1 MVSGLESLRRRG
13 LILLTLLLVSGASYA
28 QVSQV
33 QVSVDKNPVLVDEP
47 LVVTIE
53 VNDNVERNA
62 VNTDVF
68 LDDFIVGRTSVSHQ
82 RSIVNGRASA
92 TTTFRVVITPQAE
105 GEYRIPAIEI
115 DGVRSQPISLRV
127 VAEREYNEGSRG
139 TAFLTAAIDNES
151 LYVQQQFTYV
161 AKLYLA
167 ADLSGGNII
176 PPELE
181 GGDVTQIG
189 KDSESLEM
197 VDGQRY
203 KVYQR
208 EYAITPNRSGNF
220 AIKGATFEG
229 EIYRQRSD
237 SLFSTFANTIP
248 VTAKAPPIDIQVKP
262 VPSNWQGDW
271 LPSELVSLTREL
283 KPDSGPI
290 DVGEPVTLT
299 YMLTAVGV
307 KPEQL
312 PDLDIPEISGARSY
326 PEQPEVNSFVR
337 NGTSISQLTQ
347 QVAIIPNQPG
357 ELIIPAQSL
366 AWFNTRTD
374 KSAVIEVDEQRL
386 QVAGISVSESA
397 PSAEPAQPEADT
409 TEAAN
414 ANQSAQEPP
423 AEPENANWWQWLAG
437 ISMVLW
443 LLTLAVFGYA
453 WQRGWFN
460 KGQKSAQTTP
470 AQPNSDNGRHGI
482 EQSTA
487 KHWRALQRACKANQ
501 PREVSQHL
509 LAWGQSRFTP
519 APTTLTQLAEHLANP
534 QLSAEVEHLQRHLYA
549 PSARADWQHGKALYQ
564 ALHSALERDSAAPT
578 DASKLPPL
586 YGR

>member
-1 MVSGLESLRRRG
+1 MVSGLQSLRWLG
-13 LILLTLLLVSGASYA
+13 ALLFITLLVSEPASA
-28 QVSQV
+28 QVNQV

-53 VNDNVERNA
+53 VDDNVDRSA

-82 RSIVNGRASA
+82 RSIINGRASA
-92 TTTFRVVITPQAE
+92 TTTFRIIITPQQE
-105 GEYRIPAIEI
+105 GEFDIPVIEI
-115 DGVRSQPISLRV
+115 DGVRSQPITLRV
-127 VAEREYNEGSRG
+127 VAEREDTEGARG

-181 GGDVTQIG
+181 GGDVSQVG

-248 VTAKAPPIDIQVKP
+248 VTAKAPPIEIQVKP

-283 KPDSGPI
+283 NPNNGPI
-290 DVGEPVTLT
+290 DVGEPVTMT

-312 PDLDIPEISGARSY
+312 PELEIPDINGARSY

-347 QVAIIPNQPG
+347 QVAIIPNQAG
-357 ELIIPAQSL
+357 ELVIPAQSL

-374 KSAVIEVDEQRL
+374 KAAVIDIDEQRL
-386 QVAGISVSESA
+386 QVVGISVTDT
-397 PSAEPAQPEADT
+397 PATGTQTEDT
-409 TEAAN
+409 TATRPA
-414 ANQSAQEPP
+414 PP
-423 AEPENANWWQWLAG
+423 ANTEAPQPTTATDGASWWQWLA
-437 ISMVLW
+437 IASLLLW
-443 LLTLAVFGYA
+443 GLTLGFIWLT
-453 WQRGWFN
+453 WQRGWL
-460 KGQKSAQTTP
+460 GKSAKGSQASADNVGP
-470 AQPNSDNGRHGI
+470 AA
-482 EQSTA
+482 ETKATA
-487 KHWRALQRACKANQ
+487 QHWRALQRACKANQ
-501 PREVSQHL
+501 PRAVAEQL
-509 LAWGQSRFTP
+509 LSWAQSRFEP
-519 APTTLTQLAEHLANP
+519 APTALTQLSEHLPDTA
-534 QLSAEVEHLQRHLYA
+534 LSHEIERLQRHLYA
-549 PSARADWQHGKALYQ
+549 PSGQSDWQHGKELYQ
-564 ALHSALERDSAAPT
+564 ALHSALANRSTTPKAG
-578 DASKLPPL
+578 SQLPPL

>member
-1 MVSGLESLRRRG
+1 MVSGLQSLRCRG
-13 LILLTLLLVSGASYA
+13 LLLLSMLFVSGATYA
-28 QVSQV
+28 QVTQV

-53 VNDNVERNA
+53 VDDNVDRSA

-68 LDDFIVGRTSVSHQ
+68 LDNFMVGRTSVSHQ
-82 RSIVNGRASA
+82 RSIINGRASA
-92 TTTFRVVITPQAE
+92 TTTFRVVITAQTE
-105 GEYRIPAIEI
+105 GEFRIPPIEI
-115 DGVRSQPISLRV
+115 DGVRSQPITLQV
-127 VAEREYNEGSRG
+127 VAEREDTEGSRG

-181 GGDVTQIG
+181 GGDVTQVG

-208 EYAITPNRSGNF
+208 EYAISPNRSGNF

-237 SLFSTFANTIP
+237 SLFSTFANTVP
-248 VTAKAPPIDIQVKP
+248 VTAKAPPIEIQVKP
-262 VPSNWQGDW
+262 VPSDWQGDW

-283 KPDSGPI
+283 NPAQGPI

-312 PDLDIPEISGARSY
+312 PELDIPEINGARSY

-337 NGTSISQLTQ
+337 NGTSISQVTQ
-347 QVAIIPNQPG
+347 QVAIIPNQAG
-357 ELIIPAQSL
+357 ELVIPAQSL
-366 AWFNTRTD
+366 TWFNTRTD
-374 KSAVIEVDEQRL
+374 KSAVIEIDEQRL
-386 QVAGISVSESA
+386 QVAGISISESA
-397 PSAEPAQPEADT
+397 PRTRSTNTTATT
-409 TEAAN
+409 TEVATP
-414 ANQSAQEPP
+414 NQNTSEPLP
-423 AEPENANWWQWLAG
+423 ATENLTWWQWLAG
-437 ISMVLW
+437 ISIALW
-443 LLTLAVFGYA
+443 LLTVAVFGYA
-453 WQRGWFN
+453 WQRGWL
-460 KGQKSAQTTP
+460 AQGKTP
-470 AQPNSDNGRHGI
+470 ANLNAANGHQSKAQNTS
-482 EQSTA
+482 QSTS
-487 KHWRALQRACKANQ
+487 KQWRALQRACKANQ
-501 PREVSQHL
+501 PREVSQYL

-519 APTTLTQLAEHLANP
+519 APATLTQLAEHLASP
-534 QLSAEVEHLQRHLYA
+534 QLNKEIERLQRQLYA
-549 PSARADWQHGKALYQ
+549 SSAQADWQQGKALYQ
-564 ALHSALERDSAAPT
+564 ALHNALANDVATPNDSA
-578 DASKLPPL
+578 KLPPL

>member
-1 MVSGLESLRRRG
+1 MVSGLQSLRWLG
-13 LILLTLLLVSGASYA
+13 ALLFITLLVSEPVSA
-28 QVSQV
+28 QVNQV

-53 VNDNVERNA
+53 VDGNVDRSA

-82 RSIVNGRASA
+82 RSIINGRASA
-92 TTTFRVVITPQAE
+92 TTTFRVIITPQQE
-105 GEYRIPAIEI
+105 GEFEIPVIEI
-115 DGVRSQPISLRV
+115 DGVRSQPITLRV
-127 VAEREYNEGSRG
+127 VAEREDTEGSRG
-139 TAFLTAAIDNES
+139 TAFLTAAIDNET

-181 GGDVTQIG
+181 GGDVSQVG

-197 VDGQRY
+197 IDGQRY

-220 AIKGATFEG
+220 TIKGATFEG

-248 VTAKAPPIDIQVKP
+248 VTAKAPPIEIQVKP

-283 KPDSGPI
+283 NPKNGPI
-290 DVGEPVTLT
+290 DVGEPVTIT

-312 PDLDIPEISGARSY
+312 PDLEIPDIAGARSY

-347 QVAIIPNQPG
+347 QVAVIPNQAG
-357 ELIIPAQSL
+357 ELVIPAQSL

-374 KSAVIEVDEQRL
+374 KAAMIDIDEQRL
-386 QVAGISVSESA
+386 QVIGVSVTGTPPTATQTEN
-397 PSAEPAQPEADT
+397 T
-409 TEAAN
+409 TATHP
-414 ANQSAQEPP
+414 EPP
-423 AEPENANWWQWLAG
+423 ANTETPEPITATEGSPWWQWLALA
-437 ISMVLW
+437 S
-443 LLTLAVFGYA
+443 LTLWGLTLGFIWLA
-453 WQRGWFN
+453 WQRGWLS
-460 KGQKSAQTTP
+460 KSARSSQLP
-470 AQPNSDNGRHGI
+470 AGDADPAA
-482 EQSTA
+482 ETKATA
-487 KHWRALQRACKANQ
+487 QHWRALQRACKANQ
-501 PREVSQHL
+501 PRAVAQHL
-509 LAWGQSRFTP
+509 LSWAQSRFVP
-519 APTTLTQLAEHLANP
+519 APTALTQLSEHLPGTA
-534 QLSAEVEHLQRHLYA
+534 LSNEIERLQRHLYA
-549 PSARADWQHGKALYQ
+549 PSGQSDWQHGKELYQ
-564 ALHSALERDSAAPT
+564 ALHNAL
-578 DASKLPPL
+578 ASRSTTPKAGSQLPPL